1 MQNLSGF
8 TATTALLCFLATE
21 RIWPACRLDL
31 LPYSRKWSIMS
42 FAAVF
47 LPTIQDL
54 PFPERWQFTPSAAS
68 SFILSRCVYVCVCVC
83 LWVCM
88 CVCVCLLRA
97 GSLLTLTESQPHPPP
112 HCPPPPKAPIFSA
125 HLRKSWCSHNSGLNE
140 CCSRRVL
147 LLLLLTE
154 LHVLT
159 ILSADEWSGA
169 GGRRWRQ
176 EGVG

>member
-1 MQNLSGF
+1 MRLACLQTWSTTLFEEMEHYVFCGRLSSHHSGF
-8 TATTALLCFLATE
+8 TIPWT
-21 RIWPACRLDL
+21 
-31 LPYSRKWSIMS
+31 M
-42 FAAVF
+42 AVYTQCCLIF
-47 LPTIQDL
+47 HSV
-54 PFPERWQFTPSAAS
+54 EV
-68 SFILSRCVYVCVCVC
+68 CVYVCVCVC